1 MFNFDRIL
9 IKNLSISTKSRNR
22 GYYNIMQWYYFDS
35 VIALYLLFFITFVT
49 KL

>member
-9 IKNLSISTKSRNR
+9 IKNLNALVITSKLRI
-22 GYYNIMQWYYFDS
+22 YNFNQWYYFDY